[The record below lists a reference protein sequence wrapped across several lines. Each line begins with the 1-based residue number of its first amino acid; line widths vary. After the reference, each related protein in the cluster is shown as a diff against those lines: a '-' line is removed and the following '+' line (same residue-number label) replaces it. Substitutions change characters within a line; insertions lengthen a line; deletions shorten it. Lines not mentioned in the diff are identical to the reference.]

1 MITQGYKSL
10 PMAPNSLGKKR
21 NSYTMNIFLIG
32 YRCTGKTCVGKS
44 LAQTLGWSFI
54 DADLELVDKHGMTIS
69 EIVSKEGWNS
79 FREKEKAV
87 LKRLSVLDK
96 HVVATGGGVI
106 LDIENVEQMKKSG
119 TIIWLKATPET
130 IKERILQDR
139 NTEELRPSLTSKGLV
154 EEIEETLLD
163 RKPLYESA
171 MDFSIDTDSHSID
184 DICDRI
190 IRELKVPK
198 RD

>member
-1 MITQGYKSL
+1 
-10 PMAPNSLGKKR
+10 
-21 NSYTMNIFLIG
+21 MNIFLIG
-32 YRCTGKTCVGKS
+32 YRCTGKTSVGKS
-44 LAQTLGWSFI
+44 LAWTLGWSFI
-54 DADLELVDKHGMTIS
+54 DADLELVDKYGMTIT
-69 EIVSKEGWNS
+69 EIVSKEGWSS

-87 LKRLSVLDK
+87 VKRLSVLDK

-119 TIIWLKATPET
+119 TIIWLKAMPET
-130 IKERILQDR
+130 IKERILQDQ

-171 MDFSIDTDSHSID
+171 MDFSVDTDNRSIE
-184 DICDRI
+184 DICGRI
-190 IRELKVPK
+190 IGKLKF
-198 RD
+198 

>member
-1 MITQGYKSL
+1 
-10 PMAPNSLGKKR
+10 
-21 NSYTMNIFLIG
+21 MNIFLIG

-44 LAQTLGWSFI
+44 LAQILGWSFI

-69 EIVSKEGWNS
+69 EIVSKEGWSS
-79 FREKEKAV
+79 FREKEKAIV
-87 LKRLSVLDK
+87 KRLSVLDR

-171 MDFSIDTDSHSID
+171 MDFSVDTDSRSID
-184 DICDRI
+184 DICDMI
-190 IRELKVPK
+190 IEKLGE
-198 RD
+198 

>member
-1 MITQGYKSL
+1 
-10 PMAPNSLGKKR
+10 
-21 NSYTMNIFLIG
+21 MNIFLIG

-44 LAQTLGWSFI
+44 LAQALGWSFI

-69 EIVSKEGWNS
+69 EIVSKEGWSS
-79 FREKEKAV
+79 FREKEKAIV
-87 LKRLSVLDK
+87 KRLSILDK

-171 MDFSIDTDSHSID
+171 MDFSVDTDSRSID
-184 DICDRI
+184 DICDMI
-190 IRELKVPK
+190 IEKLGE
-198 RD
+198 

>member
-1 MITQGYKSL
+1 
-10 PMAPNSLGKKR
+10 
-21 NSYTMNIFLIG
+21 MNIFLIG

-44 LAQTLGWSFI
+44 LARILGWSFI

-69 EIVSKEGWNS
+69 EIVSKEGWSS
-79 FREKEKAV
+79 FREKEKAIV
-87 LKRLSVLDK
+87 KRLSVLDK

-119 TIIWLKATPET
+119 TIIWLKAVPET
-130 IKERILQDR
+130 IKERILQDQ

-171 MDFSIDTDSHSID
+171 MDFSVDTDNRSID
-184 DICDRI
+184 DICSEI
-190 IRELKVPK
+190 MGKLQVS
-198 RD
+198 

>member
-1 MITQGYKSL
+1 M
-10 PMAPNSLGKKR
+10 
-21 NSYTMNIFLIG
+21 MNIFLIG

-44 LAQTLGWSFI
+44 LARVLGWSFI

-69 EIVSKEGWNS
+69 EIVSKEGWSS
-79 FREKEKAV
+79 FREKEKAIV
-87 LKRLSVLDK
+87 KRLSVLDK

-106 LDIENVEQMKKSG
+106 LDIENVEKMKKSG

-130 IKERILQDR
+130 IKERILQDQ

-171 MDFSIDTDSHSID
+171 MDFSVDTDNRSID
-184 DICDRI
+184 DICSKI
-190 IRELKVPK
+190 MEKLKVPK

>member
-1 MITQGYKSL
+1 M
-10 PMAPNSLGKKR
+10 
-21 NSYTMNIFLIG
+21 MNIYLTG
-32 YRCTGKTCVGKS
+32 YRCTGKTSVGKS

-69 EIVSKEGWNS
+69 EIVSKEGWSS
-79 FREKEKAV
+79 FREKEKAII
-87 LKRLSVLDK
+87 KRLGILDK

-130 IKERILQDR
+130 IKKRILQDQ

-171 MDFSIDTDSHSID
+171 MDFSIDTDNRSID
-184 DICDRI
+184 DICGEI
-190 IRELKVPK
+190 MGKLGE
-198 RD
+198 

>member
-1 MITQGYKSL
+1 M
-10 PMAPNSLGKKR
+10 
-21 NSYTMNIFLIG
+21 MNIFLIG

-44 LAQTLGWSFI
+44 LARVLGWSFI

-69 EIVSKEGWNS
+69 EIVSKEGWSS
-79 FREKEKAV
+79 FREKEKAIV
-87 LKRLSVLDK
+87 KRLSVLDK

-106 LDIENVEQMKKSG
+106 LDIENVEKMKKSG

-171 MDFSIDTDSHSID
+171 MDFSVDTDNRSID
-184 DICDRI
+184 DICSKI
-190 IRELKVPK
+190 MEKLKVPK

>member
-1 MITQGYKSL
+1 M
-10 PMAPNSLGKKR
+10 
-21 NSYTMNIFLIG
+21 MNIFLIG

-44 LAQTLGWSFI
+44 LARVLGWSFI

-69 EIVSKEGWNS
+69 EIVSKEGWSS
-79 FREKEKAV
+79 FREKEKAIV
-87 LKRLSVLDK
+87 KRLSVLDK

-130 IKERILQDR
+130 IKERILQDQ

-171 MDFSIDTDSHSID
+171 MDFSVDTDNRSID
-184 DICDRI
+184 DICSKI
-190 IRELKVPK
+190 MEKLKVPK

>member
-1 MITQGYKSL
+1 M
-10 PMAPNSLGKKR
+10 
-21 NSYTMNIFLIG
+21 MNIFLIG
-32 YRCTGKTCVGKS
+32 YRCTGKTCIGKF
-44 LAQTLGWSFI
+44 LARALGWSFL

-69 EIVSKEGWNS
+69 EIVSKEGWSS
-79 FREKEKAV
+79 FREKEKAI

-96 HVVATGGGVI
+96 HVIATGGGVI

-119 TIIWLKATPET
+119 TIVWLKATPET
-130 IKERILQDR
+130 IKERILQDQ

-171 MDFSIDTDSHSID
+171 MDFSVNTDDGRIDN
-184 DICDRI
+184 ICGKI
-190 IRELKVPK
+190 MEKLQVPK

>member
-1 MITQGYKSL
+1 M
-10 PMAPNSLGKKR
+10 
-21 NSYTMNIFLIG
+21 MNIFLIG

-44 LAQTLGWSFI
+44 LARVLGWSFI

-69 EIVSKEGWNS
+69 EIVSKEGWSS
-79 FREKEKAV
+79 FREKEKAIV
-87 LKRLSVLDK
+87 KRLSVLDK

-130 IKERILQDR
+130 IKERILQDQ

-171 MDFSIDTDSHSID
+171 MDFSVDTDNRSID
-184 DICDRI
+184 DICSRI

-198 RD
+198 VC

>member
-1 MITQGYKSL
+1 
-10 PMAPNSLGKKR
+10 
-21 NSYTMNIFLIG
+21 MNIFLIG
-32 YRCTGKTCVGKS
+32 YRCTGKTSIGKS
-44 LAQTLGWSFI
+44 LARMLEWSFV

-69 EIVSKEGWNS
+69 EIVSKEGWSS
-79 FREKEKAV
+79 FREKEKAII
-87 LKRLSVLDK
+87 KRLSALDK

-106 LDIENVEQMKKSG
+106 LDIENVEQLKKSG

-130 IKERILQDR
+130 IKERILQDQ

-154 EEIEETLLD
+154 EEIKETLLD

-171 MDFSIDTDSHSID
+171 MDFSVDTDNRSID
-184 DICDRI
+184 DICGRI
-190 IRELKVPK
+190 IEGLKVYK

>member
-1 MITQGYKSL
+1 
-10 PMAPNSLGKKR
+10 
-21 NSYTMNIFLIG
+21 MNIFLIG

-44 LAQTLGWSFI
+44 LAQALGWSFI

-69 EIVSKEGWNS
+69 EIVSKEGWSS
-79 FREKEKAV
+79 FREKEKAIV
-87 LKRLSVLDK
+87 KRLSILDK

-171 MDFSIDTDSHSID
+171 MAFSVDTDDRSIE
-184 DICDRI
+184 DICGRI

-198 RD
+198 VS